1 MVLILRMKSW
11 IFLIIS
17 LVVSAWDIY
26 VDVRD

>member
-11 IFLIIS
+11 IFPIIS